1 MKGLQRYVRSSC
13 YSNLNSLVFIGE
25 VIARTRPS
33 ASDFF
38 ATYTQDSEVWS
49 QREPIL
55 ILSGTR
61 YHLVDTD
68 EIPAGCTGPDVLP
81 DDNGEE
87 LKCMMTAGL
96 FGTEI
101 LADAKGKNTV
111 RPVLG
116 WWMFEKVAEGE
127 EKRDTRQEILAGVAQ
142 DLADAGQV
150 MPASSKKS
158 KKWWSFRGS

>member
-1 MKGLQRYVRSSC
+1 MEGPDPT
-13 YSNLNSLVFIGE
+13 SL
-25 VIARTRPS
+25 S

-38 ATYTQDSEVWS
+38 ATYTQVSEVWS
-49 QREPIL
+49 QHEAIL

-61 YHLVDTD
+61 CHLVDTD
-68 EIPAGCTGPDVLP
+68 EIPAGCTGVDVLL

-101 LADAKGKNTV
+101 ITDAKGRRNTV
-111 RPVLG
+111 RPVSG

-127 EKRDTRQEILAGVAQ
+127 EGLKTGDPSRGCARSYRCRSSNASEQQRRNGGRLGARK
-142 DLADAGQV
+142 DLDKD
-150 MPASSKKS
+150 KKIE
-158 KKWWSFRGS
+158 

>member
-1 MKGLQRYVRSSC
+1 MEGPDPT
-13 YSNLNSLVFIGE
+13 SL
-25 VIARTRPS
+25 S
-33 ASDFF
+33 AFDFF
-38 ATYTQDSEVWS
+38 ATYTQDSEFWS
-49 QREPIL
+49 QHEPML
-55 ILSGTR
+55 IISGTR

-68 EIPAGCTGPDVLP
+68 EIPAGCTGVDVLL

-101 LADAKGKNTV
+101 LADAKGKKNTV
-111 RPVLG
+111 RPVSG

-127 EKRDTRQEILAGVAQ
+127 EKKDSREEILAGVAQ

-150 MPASSKKS
+150 MPTSSKKS
-158 KKWWSFRGS
+158 QKWWSFRGW